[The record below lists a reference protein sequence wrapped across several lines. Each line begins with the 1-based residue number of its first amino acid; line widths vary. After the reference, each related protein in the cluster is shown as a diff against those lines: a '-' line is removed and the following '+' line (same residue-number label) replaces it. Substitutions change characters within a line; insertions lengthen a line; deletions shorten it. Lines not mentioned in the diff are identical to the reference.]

1 MRTEGDLRSDYD
13 HINEMLN
20 AAREAGIKI
29 IVTADAQ
36 FGTIGASKLVF
47 GAVGRVRSMLYN
59 MFFEFAPLQQWWK
72 QISKHIVI
80 SD

>member
-59 MFFEFAPLQQWWK
+59 MFFEFAPL
-72 QISKHIVI
+72 
-80 SD
+80 

>member
-1 MRTEGDLRSDYD
+1 VRTEGDLRSDYD

-36 FGTIGASKLVF
+36 FGTIGASNLVF

-59 MFFEFAPLQQWWK
+59 MFFEFAPL
-72 QISKHIVI
+72 
-80 SD
+80 